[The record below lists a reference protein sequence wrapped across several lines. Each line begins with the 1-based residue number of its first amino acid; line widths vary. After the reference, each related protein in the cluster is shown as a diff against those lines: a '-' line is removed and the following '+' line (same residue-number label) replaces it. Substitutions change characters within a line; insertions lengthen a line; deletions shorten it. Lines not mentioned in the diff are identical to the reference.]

1 MRMCFVQLALA
12 LALLCVPPQTQ
23 AQEVAKPATISFGTI
38 VEAYEFQPGFILT
51 VSRDS
56 DGRPIELIVHKATLA
71 GRGHP
76 ENTFSQK
83 RVEPFLDELAPP
95 ALRGEKR
102 TEGDV
107 VFCSGS
113 CYETR
118 EYSRAVVTI
127 VYNEFDPTREIIRL
141 EVRFRS
147 GGDAAGG
154 ATRPN

>member
-76 ENTFSQK
+76 ENT
-83 RVEPFLDELAPP
+83 
-95 ALRGEKR
+95 
-102 TEGDV
+102 
-107 VFCSGS
+107 
-113 CYETR
+113 
-118 EYSRAVVTI
+118 
-127 VYNEFDPTREIIRL
+127 
-141 EVRFRS
+141 
-147 GGDAAGG
+147 
-154 ATRPN
+154 